1 MSEVLDR
8 TVDNK
13 EAAHEAARQAYAL
26 AQALILDGKRVKF
39 RVGEE
44 EDPIT
49 VKQRAFLHTAVFP
62 QIAEQYVFPDRSRF
76 VAQVWKEHF
85 RQRFLG
91 DRWVLRKIPRWD
103 AAAGVMVVPKRKTPH
118 RERVSTEDL
127 GIRAYS
133 NYIDLVIDTATVELG
148 VHFIFIDTEREAVR
162 WVAQPR
168 KKRARAEQAV
178 AA

>member
-1 MSEVLDR
+1 VSEILDR
-8 TVDNK
+8 TVDTK

-26 AQALILDGKRVKF
+26 AQALLLDGKRVKF
-39 RVGEE
+39 RVGED

-49 VKQRAFLHTAVFP
+49 LKQRGFLHKAVLP

-76 VAQVWKEHF
+76 VAEVWKEHF

-91 DRWVLRKIPRWD
+91 DRWVMRKIPRWD
-103 AAAGVMVVPKRKTPH
+103 AAAGVLVVPKRATPR
-118 RERVSTEDL
+118 RERVSTEHL

-133 NYIDLVIDTATVELG
+133 NYIDLVIDTATLELG
-148 VHFIFIDTEREAVR
+148 VHFVFIDTEREAVR

-168 KKRARAEQAV
+168 KKRSAAEAV